1 MLLYFPMVIA
11 VFMTVTRDLMF
22 ALQINYFD
30 WQTHI
35 SPGLCPV
42 IVLHPLSQRPLAD
55 RGGQAPRGAAGFRVL
70 WAFSPADRKQA
81 SSGCRLPPTMLL
93 ADLAKLFAFI
103 KFPPVGIHQRI
114 FLLIAAV
121 QHKLL
126 LYQYIVFFY

>member
-11 VFMTVTRDLMF
+11 VFMTVTRDLLS

-70 WAFSPADRKQA
+70 WA
-81 SSGCRLPPTMLL
+81 
-93 ADLAKLFAFI
+93 LFAHGSKTSLFWQQ
-103 KFPPVGIHQRI
+103 V
-114 FLLIAAV
+114 AANYV
-121 QHKLL
+121 AG
-126 LYQYIVFFY
+126 